1 MSNTKHLSDILKVC
15 SVLPALAVMPAVA
28 DSFVLQNGSSV
39 TVKDGEI
46 LDLSQYDN
54 VLFSSDAATPKGML
68 YNYDTVKL
76 GGDVRFENAIL
87 YNYSYTDEQ
96 AKIVYDGDGDIT
108 FVNSKISNPGTD
120 YSNIVIGGLVDF
132 KTTGDI
138 SFTGDRVDTGSG
150 AFVNTT
156 VTSDMILQANKISV
170 TGGKADLYAGAIFN
184 AGDLKILG
192 KENLFQNNEQTSVA
206 AEGKYYKLGG
216 GALYN
221 RGTEDTAK
229 ITVGLD
235 DGSSVNNFI
244 SNSAVQNGGAL
255 EARTDDPNS
264 SSVVDIIGT
273 TTFSENTAGVSGG
286 AIMNW
291 TDSDATS
298 STAVNVAGNV
308 TFAGNSAGNLGGAIY
323 NGGLGATVDLSD
335 AVATFNGN
343 NAVVDGGAIFNDIN
357 AVLKIGDAK
366 FVNNKA
372 SYKSWDDGGYGG
384 AIFAKGD
391 LDIVS
396 EKENGVVFK
405 DNVAFSGGAVYGSLA
420 SSIGMNIEN
429 ALFEE
434 NHAIADAGALGIFN
448 NAVSNVTDTTFRKNT
463 VAVAVDGQIAKDD
476 INRADGGGAIQ
487 LGGTASADL
496 VNTRF
501 VGNVSGVRGG
511 AISARHGKNYELNI
525 SNSAFTANQAGTNGG
540 AIAHIFAG
548 TMSAENTDFVGN
560 KANESGGAIY
570 NGKDW
575 NFGGNTEATLSSG
588 NGVVNISGENLFSG
602 NNAGLKGGAIY
613 NGENATINMSGVN
626 VFENNIANKVANDIY
641 NDGIFN
647 IAADADV
654 TITGGVLGSGEFNVA
669 DGATLNIGASTIMQD
684 TINIGNNTTITASV
698 LSKSAYGRPT
708 YGRFKTTDGDIT
720 VGTGTKLFLNVGT
733 VGTYDIF
740 ATGGNLN
747 LDIDAGKTYI
757 ATEQDNGTI
766 VIKTKD
772 IQDIVTDTGMTE
784 QTAVNVV
791 NLANSVDRNIQRVSL
806 LAQEAL
812 NADNIALVEQETAK
826 MNPEEKN
833 VVRSVEMAAQN
844 QALSLASGRMMGGVG
859 RAGGDKSQT
868 NGFWAQGLF
877 NKSKLADKFHGYS
890 RGFAIGADT
899 TIDRKYTLGAGLT
912 YNVSDIHSGS
922 RNTDIDATTLFAYA
936 QYKPSK
942 WFLNGILAYTMSEYD
957 ENIDP
962 FGVVINSNY
971 NVNSFGA
978 QFMTGYDFL
987 SGMTPQVGIRY
998 MHVAQDEYNNG
1009 INRMNAMDYDYLS
1022 GVAGFKYAFEIGSAK
1037 TFHVKPE
1044 LRAMMTY
1051 DLVQD
1056 NSVATVIMSNINNSY
1071 TVDSDNLSRL
1081 GGEFGLGMTMTYR
1094 GIDISVGYDIVLH
1107 EDYTSQTGTLKLR
1120 SRF

>member
-1 MSNTKHLSDILKVC
+1 MSNTKYLSDILKVC
-15 SVLPALAVMPAVA
+15 SVLPALLVMPAMA
-28 DSFVLQNGSSV
+28 DVITERQVISENTTYTDLTASDILSNVSNNGGVFYLQDVQDV
-39 TVKDGEI
+39 TLTFDGTT
-46 LDLSQYDN
+46 
-54 VLFSSDAATPKGML
+54 LFSG
-68 YNYDTVKL
+68 N
-76 GGDVRFENAIL
+76 
-87 YNYSYTDEQ
+87 
-96 AKIVYDGDGDIT
+96 
-108 FVNSKISNPGTD
+108 
-120 YSNIVIGGLVDF
+120 
-132 KTTGDI
+132 
-138 SFTGDRVDTGSG
+138 
-150 AFVNTT
+150 
-156 VTSDMILQANKISV
+156 SV
-170 TGGKADLYAGAIFN
+170 TGGGMGGAIGNGWLSSIDTDKWPKYTPGGKIFFDGDAVFLANTTNSNNGGGAIFNYGVGTSENPDIVFNGNAQFTGNTVTVNSVSDIVGGGAIHHHGGMIIFNDQASFSENNSVSKGGAILAAGDIIFNDNVEFSGNIAGKNGGALAIVGGDVVFEKSALFDENKAANGSAISMEGSNSSVIFKDSVVFDENTGTAVVWNNNATGTVTFEQGAEFTDNINTANGSLQNVGTVSLTGGNLIFAENVGTNGGGLKNAGTVTVNTAGNVLFDTNITTASGGAIDNGGTIVLNATNVSFLDNVAESGYSGAIFN
-184 AGDLKILG
+184 AGDITITG
-192 KENLFQNNEQTSVA
+192 AENVFSGNIA
-206 AEGKYYKLGG
+206 ADTGVVKSGG
-216 GALYN
+216 GAIHN
-221 RGTEDTAK
+221 RGNSNTT
-229 ITVGLD
+229 TLVVGTD
-235 DGSSVNNFI
+235 DSVNRFTN
-244 SNSAVQNGGAL
+244 N
-255 EARTDDPNS
+255 
-264 SSVVDIIGT
+264 
-273 TTFSENTAGVSGG
+273 VSKAYGG
-286 AIMNW
+286 AIVGRAFDGENQ
-291 TDSDATS
+291 DSDITING
-298 STAVNVAGNV
+298 TTYFTGNR
-308 TFAGNSAGNLGGAIY
+308 SALDGGAIW
-323 NGGLGATVDLSD
+323 NATAEKNDTIGN
-335 AVATFNGN
+335 AIITFNGN
-343 NAVVDGGAIFNDIN
+343 TTFSN
-357 AVLKIGDAK
+357 
-366 FVNNKA
+366 
-372 SYKSWDDGGYGG
+372 
-384 AIFAKGD
+384 
-391 LDIVS
+391 
-396 EKENGVVFK
+396 
-405 DNVAFSGGAVYGSLA
+405 NVASGL
-420 SSIGMNIEN
+420 
-429 ALFEE
+429 
-434 NHAIADAGALGIFN
+434 
-448 NAVSNVTDTTFRKNT
+448 
-463 VAVAVDGQIAKDD
+463 
-476 INRADGGGAIQ
+476 
-487 LGGTASADL
+487 
-496 VNTRF
+496 
-501 VGNVSGVRGG
+501 
-511 AISARHGKNYELNI
+511 
-525 SNSAFTANQAGTNGG
+525 
-540 AIAHIFAG
+540 
-548 TMSAENTDFVGN
+548 
-560 KANESGGAIY
+560 
-570 NGKDW
+570 
-575 NFGGNTEATLSSG
+575 
-588 NGVVNISGENLFSG
+588 
-602 NNAGLKGGAIY
+602 GGAIY

-998 MHVAQDEYNNG
+998 LHVAQDEYNNG